1 MNIFVSDTLQNLKNG
16 LEERGY
22 STYNNNNYDVII
34 CDLKGD
40 ILIDKYLK
48 NNKRNTDILIIDS
61 AGKTIEEIE
70 NILNIRINDCII

>member
-1 MNIFVSDTLQNLKNG
+1 M
-16 LEERGY
+16 
-22 STYNNNNYDVII
+22 

-40 ILIDKYLK
+40 MLIDKYLK

>member
-1 MNIFVSDTLQNLKNG
+1 MNIFVSDKLQNLKND

-40 ILIDKYLK
+40 MLIDKYLN